1 MHSKVVQLDS
11 HLYLKIKPFSIEK
24 MVGISLKIGA
34 YIFTLDA
41 VIIKNT
47 DFSHGGFWW
56 SIHGSNQ
63 VNMTDI
69 TFSHDKMSMIQVV
82 NDCHVKA
89 GWDEEI
95 NFNQY
100 GWHKGGDGKLSFNEA
115 GFRAGDVFAS
125 CSFES
130 SPPSLLKW
138 DSDYV
143 AEGASLGKVDAKVP
157 AHRLLA
163 DSITCSVEVIK
174 IILNFQTNLNFQ
186 ATFFY

>member
-1 MHSKVVQLDS
+1 
-11 HLYLKIKPFSIEK
+11 
-24 MVGISLKIGA
+24 
-34 YIFTLDA
+34 
-41 VIIKNT
+41 
-47 DFSHGGFWW
+47 
-56 SIHGSNQ
+56 
-63 VNMTDI
+63 MTDI
-69 TFSHDKMSMIQVV
+69 TFSHDKMSLIQIV
-82 NDCHVKA
+82 NDCHVNA

-125 CSFES
+125 CSFDS

-143 AEGASLGKVDAKVP
+143 ADGASLGKVDAKVP

-174 IILNFQTNLNFQ
+174 IKLNFQTNLNFQ
-186 ATFFY
+186 TTFFINLSNKGI